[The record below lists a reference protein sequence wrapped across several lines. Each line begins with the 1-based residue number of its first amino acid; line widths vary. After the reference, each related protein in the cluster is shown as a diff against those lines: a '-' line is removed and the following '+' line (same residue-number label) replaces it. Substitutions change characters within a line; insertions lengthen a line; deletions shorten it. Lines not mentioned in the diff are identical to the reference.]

1 MLVSGCYSSSY
12 SVPALRAGSISLPK
26 FLTNRNQHLLL
37 CLDKQDLSGFF
48 FLSFFFVF
56 LSEVLTKPV
65 SNEVTEDALSDLPQH
80 NASLRNICPVASD
93 TNIRAEA
100 GLRLSFSCWVT
111 CEGLSEPLA
120 AILSVKVDQFAD
132 SGKNNTIVLSNILS
146 RQAGDLCVRSPRPSE
161 KLIITNDQRILTFF
175 FLDH

>member
-37 CLDKQDLSGFF
+37 CLDKQDLSGF
-48 FLSFFFVF
+48 VF

-65 SNEVTEDALSDLPQH
+65 SNEVTEYALSHLPQH

-100 GLRLSFSCWVT
+100 GLRL
-111 CEGLSEPLA
+111 LA
-120 AILSVKVDQFAD
+120 A
-132 SGKNNTIVLSNILS
+132 G
-146 RQAGDLCVRSPRPSE
+146 
-161 KLIITNDQRILTFF
+161 
-175 FLDH
+175 